1 MIFIESGFFYL
12 YLSDTNRINNAR
24 LSKIMPQIKLM
35 SLAPFVCWG
44 RLAKSVKNLSFFQ
57 KLSNHIQSK
66 YLCKLAFRSVLG
78 YVRTKKIMSTCFPL
92 FDYWLTLKSIHT
104 YWSSITNTTRDDK
117 YQKKRRMTADYFLF
131 LLLLLLIQSIY
142 FIWLSIFGSLIWFGI
157 NISYLYKINNVS
169 CKWY

>member
-1 MIFIESGFFYL
+1 MNQETL
-12 YLSDTNRINNAR
+12 PLPWHTNRINNAR

-35 SLAPFVCWG
+35 SCISFRSFVGG
-44 RLAKSVKNLSFFQ
+44 RLAKSVKNPSFFQ
-57 KLSNHIQSK
+57 TLSNHIQSK

-117 YQKKRRMTADYFLF
+117 YKKKRRMTADYFLF

-157 NISYLYKINNVS
+157 NISYLH
-169 CKWY
+169 

>member
-1 MIFIESGFFYL
+1 
-12 YLSDTNRINNAR
+12 
-24 LSKIMPQIKLM
+24 MPQIKLM
-35 SLAPFVCWG
+35 SCTSFRSFVGG

-57 KLSNHIQSK
+57 TLSNHIQSK

-117 YQKKRRMTADYFLF
+117 YQKTTHDGRLFFIF

-142 FIWLSIFGSLIWFGI
+142 FIWLSIFGSLIW
-157 NISYLYKINNVS
+157 YLSNMS
-169 CKWY
+169 

>member
-1 MIFIESGFFYL
+1 
-12 YLSDTNRINNAR
+12 
-24 LSKIMPQIKLM
+24 MPQIKLM
-35 SLAPFVCWG
+35 SCTLFRSFVGG

-57 KLSNHIQSK
+57 TLSNHIQSK

-117 YQKKRRMTADYFLF
+117 YQKTTHDGRLF
-131 LLLLLLIQSIY
+131 FISFVVIVNSIDIFHLIINIWKSDMIWNQY
-142 FIWLSIFGSLIWFGI
+142 FISIKVRKRII
-157 NISYLYKINNVS
+157 NLYLDIRL
-169 CKWY
+169 

>member
-1 MIFIESGFFYL
+1 MNQESL
-12 YLSDTNRINNAR
+12 PLPENTNHINNAR

-35 SLAPFVCWG
+35 SCTSFRSFVGG

-57 KLSNHIQSK
+57 TLSNHIQSK

-117 YQKKRRMTADYFLF
+117 YQKTTHDGRLFFIF

-142 FIWLSIFGSLIWFGI
+142 FIWLSIFGSLIW
-157 NISYLYKINNVS
+157 YLSNMS
-169 CKWY
+169 